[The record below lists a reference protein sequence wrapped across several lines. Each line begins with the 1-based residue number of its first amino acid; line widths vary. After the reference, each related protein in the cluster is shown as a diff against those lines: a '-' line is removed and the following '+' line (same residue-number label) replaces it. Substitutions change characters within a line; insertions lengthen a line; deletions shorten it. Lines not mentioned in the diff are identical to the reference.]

1 MVRRF
6 VLVLATAA
14 VLLVGMAPEP
24 TNAQV
29 VVYRRPYARAAY
41 RRAYRPYY
49 APYYGPR
56 AYRGYRYW

>member
-1 MVRRF
+1 MFRSF
-6 VLVLATAA
+6 ILVVATA
-14 VLLVGMAPEP
+14 VVFLVGVVPEP

-49 APYYGPR
+49 APNYGPR
-56 AYRGYRYW
+56 AYRPYRRY